1 MTYYDYDYPTRRAG
15 SLVEHVKHLKL
26 PMLAILATFAASL
39 IASVG
44 QVRFPGAMGYLLGS
58 YLLA

>member
-44 QVRFPGAMGYLLGS
+44 QVRFPRGHGISAW
-58 YLLA
+58 